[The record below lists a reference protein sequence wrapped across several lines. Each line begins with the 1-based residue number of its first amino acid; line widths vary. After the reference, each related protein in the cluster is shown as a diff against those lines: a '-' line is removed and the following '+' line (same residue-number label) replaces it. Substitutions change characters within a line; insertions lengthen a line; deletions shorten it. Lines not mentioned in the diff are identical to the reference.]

1 MPTTTTMTASTVK
14 TAAAPHM
21 ESAASAAMEGAATA
35 GVETTAGA
43 AVKSTTHPRTAA
55 VNHRASR
62 PHMKPASAVMKRG
75 AIMKHGASPDMTDVK
90 STVAVKRKRATVKMI
105 KVGVR
110 EPAPAVSWEIPPKTE
125 TQPRPRIIVIGQ

>member
-1 MPTTTTMTASTVK
+1 MPTTTTMTPSTVK

-35 GVETTAGA
+35 GVETAAGA

-62 PHMKPASAVMKRG
+62 PDMKPASAVMKRG
-75 AIMKHGASPDMTDVK
+75 ASPNMTDVK

-110 EPAPAVSWEIPPKTE
+110 EPAPAVSWVIPPKTE
-125 TQPRPRIIVIGQ
+125 TQPGPRIIVIGQ